1 MREIKFRGKDVETG
15 EWRYGSLIIEGNTLY
30 IMCGKLYFL
39 DDNSGKF
46 AGIYQVDPETVGQYT
61 GLKDK
66 NGIEI
71 YEGDIIS
78 FGGAIN
84 YIVIWGDEPF
94 LAFYYKPIAGGEMF
108 VLEKRECEK
117 LEVIGNIFDNPEL
130 LPCVRKGG
138 KDDSEIVK

>member
-1 MREIKFRGKDVETG
+1 MREIKFRAWHK
-15 EWRYGSLIIEGNTLY
+15 NTKVMLDPVDLHT
-30 IMCGKLYFL
+30 MCVLNGGLGFS
-39 DDNSGKF
+39 DD
-46 AGIYQVDPETVGQYT
+46 IVLMQYT

-108 VLEKRECEK
+108 VLKKRECEK
-117 LEVIGNIFDNPEL
+117 LEVIGNIFENPEL